1 MSQVLWESYL
11 LLGYISSIVGMV
23 LRLKGSLDTS
33 IGGILTAEGAEGE
46 NTYQVLCKTQPLL
59 GYISSIVDFISPP
72 ER

>member
-1 MSQVLWESYL
+1 
-11 LLGYISSIVGMV
+11 MV